1 MRTLSTPLS
10 TTVDVNFRVLRGLVS
25 GHLAYASPKRCGVY
39 HFFPWLGRV
48 HLTPAGNSPVDNGVS
63 AKLRCKSVPMRS
75 RAGVRDQLNPATRVL
90 WRGEHTIQLELG
102 DRRLILD
109 GITPYAVRS
118 LTWRGPID
126 ELNPGLSTV
135 GDPLAGVRGALE
147 AHGFLWRR
155 YDVEDDPRLAPPTPR
170 LSTELGELTSR
181 RGDHAAAVL
190 NARRRAVVAIH
201 GTGRVGP
208 LLAAILAAAGVGRV
222 YATDTSEARLHQQ
235 QPGGLGSS
243 DEGVAFNAATAAA
256 IRRNAPETD
265 TTPLP
270 LDERP
275 DLVVLAVDEPIED
288 DRRDALHAFGWTHLP
303 VSVTSNAGVVGPL
316 VIPGASSCL
325 RCADL
330 YRLDRDPAWNAIA
343 VQLATPRRPRDGSSV
358 ALASTIAGVA
368 AAQALAFLD
377 GEDPATIEG
386 TLEVHSPDW
395 RIRRR
400 TRPHHPDCDCIPPAV
415 D

>member
-1 MRTLSTPLS
+1 
-10 TTVDVNFRVLRGLVS
+10 
-25 GHLAYASPKRCGVY
+25 
-39 HFFPWLGRV
+39 
-48 HLTPAGNSPVDNGVS
+48 
-63 AKLRCKSVPMRS
+63 MRS
-75 RAGVRDQLNPATRVL
+75 RAGALDQLNPATRVL

-102 DRRLILD
+102 DRCLVLD
-109 GITPYAVRS
+109 GITPHAVRS
-118 LTWRGPID
+118 LTWRGPND
-126 ELNPGLSTV
+126 DLNSGPAAI
-135 GDPLAGVRGALE
+135 GDPLASVRGALE

-170 LSTELGELTSR
+170 LSTELAELTTR
-181 RGDHAAAVL
+181 QGEQAASVL
-190 NARRRAVVAIH
+190 NARRRAVVAVH

-222 YATDTSEARLHQQ
+222 YAADTSEARLHQQ
-235 QPGGLGSS
+235 LPGGLAST
-243 DEGVAFNAATAAA
+243 DEGLPFNSATTAA

-270 LDERP
+270 LEERP
-275 DLVVLAVDEPIED
+275 DLVVLAMDEPVED

-303 VSVTSNAGVVGPL
+303 IAVTSSAGVVGPL
-316 VIPGASSCL
+316 VIPGLSSCL

-368 AAQALAFLD
+368 SMQALAFLD
-377 GEDPATIEG
+377 GEDAATIEG
-386 TLEVHSPDW
+386 SLEIHPPDY

-400 TRPHHPDCDCIPPAV
+400 SRPPHPDCECITPPVNSPAV
-415 D
+415 E